1 MTAGIINHFFRYEFV
16 YIFIFLTIS
25 CLAFSFFIKNKLL
38 KKIFLSGF
46 SFFLVLAVVESVLC
60 YQNKAYNVQGMPLKS
75 VNNIIFKNNFDVSK
89 FHKIRYIRYKIGEQ
103 AYNIWDDDYVYKDN
117 ETVSFDVQETIYE
130 NRFRYTKSDIENEA
144 DYVFLGCSFIYGL
157 GLSDNETLPYIF
169 SDKLKY
175 KYGIL
180 NCGIPAGG
188 SNSALNVLNSGVL
201 DNFIKNNKK
210 IKHFIYLAMSDHI
223 KRNFR
228 NESSSEPS
236 DNYIFLNNQFVKAEQ
251 PFDFF
256 NDIFFNSYIYKK
268 LFLDLIENKN
278 KEFYKRYFLKSVENM
293 NKIIKEKYNS
303 EFTVILW
310 NDFRYKFDKDVAQFL
325 KKANIDVI
333 ELEEFGKE
341 YVISDDGHPNY
352 AANKKIADILIRHL
366 KYGN

>member
-25 CLAFSFFIKNKLL
+25 FIIVAAVIKNYSY
-38 KKIFLSGF
+38 KKIFLLIF
-46 SFFLVLAVVESVLC
+46 SLFLFLAVLETVLC
-60 YQNKAYNVQGMPLKS
+60 FQNKTDNIESISLKS
-75 VNNIIFKNNFDVSK
+75 VNNVIFRNEFDVSK
-89 FHKIRYIRYKIGEQ
+89 FDKIRYIRYKIGKQ
-103 AYNIWDDDYVYKDN
+103 AYNVWDKNYVYKSNESVDFDVT
-117 ETVSFDVQETIYE
+117 ETVYK
-130 NRFRYTKSDIENEA
+130 NRFRYTKSDIENGA
-144 DYVFLGCSFIYGL
+144 DYIFLGCSFMYGL
-157 GLSDNETLPYIF
+157 SLPDNETLAYVF
-169 SDKLKY
+169 SGKLKY
-175 KYGIL
+175 KYGVL
-180 NCGIPAGG
+180 NCGIPARG

-201 DNFIKNNKK
+201 DNFTRSNKK
-210 IKHFIYLAMSDHI
+210 IKRFIYLAMSDHI

-236 DNYIFLNNQFVKAEQ
+236 DKYIFLNNQFVKTEQ

-310 NDFRYKFDKDVAQFL
+310 NDFRYKFDKDVAQLL